1 MSEEAGDLGFGVH
14 LGSDVLGVTVRSP
27 PRLWLPNS
35 RLRFSLLIAC
45 HEVGPGE
52 PREGSPP
59 PQAGL
64 GRPEASCAGGS
75 A

>member
-1 MSEEAGDLGFGVH
+1 MSEEADDLGFGVH

-27 PRLWLPNS
+27 PRLWLPDS

-45 HEVGPGE
+45 HEVGPGK
-52 PREGSPP
+52 PHEGSPL
-59 PQAGL
+59 QAGL
-64 GRPEASCAGGS
+64 GRPETSCVGGS